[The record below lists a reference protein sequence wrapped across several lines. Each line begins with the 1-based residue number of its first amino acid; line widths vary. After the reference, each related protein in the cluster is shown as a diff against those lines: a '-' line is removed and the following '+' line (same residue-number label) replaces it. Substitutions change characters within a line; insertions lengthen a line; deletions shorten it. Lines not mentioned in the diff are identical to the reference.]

1 MRHLLQLLIL
11 LVGCS
16 AIGIVQVHSQPP
28 SPPGQVK
35 VDDVKVVWSE
45 AGPVVLLTARDAVV
59 PIFVDPTVAGSIHGA
74 LTGEKSPRPLSHD
87 LMHTI
92 LQAYDMTVVRVGISL
107 KGQVY
112 YGELMMA
119 SGGQTK
125 VFDCRS
131 SDGIA
136 LAIHFGTPIFVE
148 EAMLEKARKGEPP
161 KDSQIEL

>member
-1 MRHLLQLLIL
+1 MRHLFQLLIL

-16 AIGIVQVHSQPP
+16 AIGVVHVHAQPP
-28 SPPGQVK
+28 SPSGQVK
-35 VDDVKVVWSE
+35 VEDVKVVWSDV
-45 AGPVVLLTARDAVV
+45 GPVVLLTARDAVI

-74 LTGEKSPRPLSHD
+74 LTGEKTPRPLSHD
-87 LMHTI
+87 LMHAI
-92 LQAYDMTVVRVGISL
+92 LQAYDMTVVQVGISL

-112 YGELMMA
+112 HGELTMA
-119 SGGQTK
+119 TDGQTK

-148 EAMLEKARKGEPP
+148 EALLERAREGQSPN
-161 KDSQIEL
+161 DAQIEL

>member
-1 MRHLLQLLIL
+1 MRHLLFL
-11 LVGCS
+11 LVGWL
-16 AIGIVQVHSQPP
+16 AVGAGQVQAQAL

-45 AGPVVLLTARDAVV
+45 VGPVVLLRARESVI
-59 PIFVDPTVAGSIHGA
+59 PIFVDPTVAGSIQGA

-92 LQAYDMTVVRVGISL
+92 LQAYDMTVVQVRISL
-107 KGQVY
+107 KEEVY
-112 YGELMMA
+112 YGELTMA
-119 SGGQTK
+119 VAGQTQ

-148 EAMLEKARKGEPP
+148 EALLDKARKRERPA
-161 KDSQIEL
+161 DSQIVL

>member
-1 MRHLLQLLIL
+1 MRHLLKLLLLI
-11 LVGCS
+11 VGCL
-16 AIGIVQVHSQPP
+16 AAGAVHVQAQSL

-45 AGPVVLLTARDAVV
+45 AGPVVLLAARDAVV

-92 LQAYDMTVVRVGISL
+92 LQAYDVTVVRVAISL

-119 SGGQTK
+119 AGGQTK

-148 EAMLEKARKGEPP
+148 EALLDKVRKGEPP

>member
-1 MRHLLQLLIL
+1 MRHLKLL
-11 LVGCS
+11 LVIAGCLV
-16 AIGIVQVHSQPP
+16 AGAAQVQAQSLSP
-28 SPPGQVK
+28 SGQVK
-35 VDDVKVVWSE
+35 VEDVKVVWSDV
-45 AGPVVLLTARDAVV
+45 GPVVLLTARDAVV

-74 LTGEKSPRPLSHD
+74 LTGKKTPRPLSHD

-92 LQAYDMTVVRVGISL
+92 LQAYDITIVRVGISL

-112 YGELMMA
+112 YGELVMGA
-119 SGGQTK
+119 GGQTK

-148 EAMLEKARKGEPP
+148 EALLEKVRKGEPP
-161 KDSQIEL
+161 KNSQIEL

>member
-1 MRHLLQLLIL
+1 MRPLLQLLIL

-16 AIGIVQVHSQPP
+16 AIGVVQVHAQ
-28 SPPGQVK
+28 SPASSGQVK
-35 VDDVKVVWSE
+35 VDDVNVVWSE
-45 AGPVVLLTARDAVV
+45 AGPVVLLTARHAVV

-74 LTGEKSPRPLSHD
+74 LTGEKSARPLSHD

-92 LQAYDMTVVRVGISL
+92 LQAYDVTVVRVVISL

-119 SGGQTK
+119 AGGQTK

-148 EAMLEKARKGEPP
+148 EALLEKARKGEPP

>member
-1 MRHLLQLLIL
+1 MRHLTPLLLI
-11 LVGCS
+11 VGCL
-16 AIGIVQVHSQPP
+16 AAGAVQVQAQSL

-35 VDDVKVVWSE
+35 VDEVKVVWSE
-45 AGPVVLLTARDAVV
+45 VGPVVLLTARESVI
-59 PIFVDPTVAGSIHGA
+59 PIFVDPTVAGSIQGV

-92 LQAYDMTVVRVGISL
+92 LQAYGMTVVQVRISL
-107 KGQVY
+107 KEQIY
-112 YGELMMA
+112 FGELLMA
-119 SGGQTK
+119 ADGQTQ

-148 EAMLEKARKGEPP
+148 EALLDKARK
-161 KDSQIEL
+161 KDQPAGPQIVL

>member
-1 MRHLLQLLIL
+1 MRHLFQLLIL
-11 LVGCS
+11 LAGCS
-16 AIGIVQVHSQPP
+16 AIGVVHVHSQSP
-28 SPPGQVK
+28 SPSGQVK

-92 LQAYDMTVVRVGISL
+92 LQAYDVTVVRVGISL

-119 SGGQTK
+119 ADGQTK

-148 EAMLEKARKGEPP
+148 EALLEKTRKGEPP

>member
-1 MRHLLQLLIL
+1 MRHLKLL
-11 LVGCS
+11 LVIAGCL
-16 AIGIVQVHSQPP
+16 AAGAAQVQAQPLSP
-28 SPPGQVK
+28 SGQVK
-35 VDDVKVVWSE
+35 VDDVTVVWSE

-92 LQAYDMTVVRVGISL
+92 LQAYDMTVVRVRISL

-119 SGGQTK
+119 AGGQTK

-148 EAMLEKARKGEPP
+148 EALLEKARQGDPP
-161 KDSQIEL
+161 KDSHIEL

>member
-1 MRHLLQLLIL
+1 MRRLLTLLIL

-16 AIGIVQVHSQPP
+16 AFGAVQVQAQSLVP
-28 SPPGQVK
+28 SGQVK
-35 VDDVKVVWSE
+35 VEDVKVVWSE
-45 AGPVVLLTARDAVV
+45 VGPVVLLTARDAVV

-92 LQAYDMTVVRVGISL
+92 LQAYDVTVVRVGISL

-112 YGELMMA
+112 YGELVMGA
-119 SGGQTK
+119 GGQTK

-148 EAMLEKARKGEPP
+148 EALLEKVRKGEPP

>member
-1 MRHLLQLLIL
+1 MRHFLTLLIL

-16 AIGIVQVHSQPP
+16 AIGTVQVQAQSLAP
-28 SPPGQVK
+28 SGQIK

-45 AGPVVLLTARDAVV
+45 VGPVVLLTARDAVV
-59 PIFVDPTVAGSIHGA
+59 PIFVDRTVAGSIHGA
-74 LTGEKSPRPLSHD
+74 LAGEKSSRPLSHD

-92 LQAYDMTVVRVGISL
+92 LQAYDMTVVQVRISL

-112 YGELMMA
+112 YGELIVGV
-119 SGGQTK
+119 GGQTK

-136 LAIHFGTPIFVE
+136 LAIQFGTPIFVE
-148 EAMLEKARKGEPP
+148 EALLEKTRKELPH
-161 KDSQIEL
+161 DSQIVL

>member
-16 AIGIVQVHSQPP
+16 AIGVVHVHSQPLSP
-28 SPPGQVK
+28 SGQVK

-74 LTGEKSPRPLSHD
+74 LTGKKSPRPLSHD

-92 LQAYDMTVVRVGISL
+92 LQAYDMTVVQVGISL

-119 SGGQTK
+119 AGGQTK

-148 EAMLEKARKGEPP
+148 EALLEKARKREPP
-161 KDSQIEL
+161 KDLQIEL

>member
-1 MRHLLQLLIL
+1 MPHLKLLLLI
-11 LVGCS
+11 VGCS
-16 AIGIVQVHSQPP
+16 AIVVGQVHSQPP
-28 SPPGQVK
+28 FPPGQVK
-35 VDDVKVVWSE
+35 VDDVKVAWSE

-92 LQAYDMTVVRVGISL
+92 LQAYDVTVVQVGISL

-112 YGELMMA
+112 YGELVMA
-119 SGGQTK
+119 AGGQTK

-148 EAMLEKARKGEPP
+148 EALLEKTRKGEPP

>member
-1 MRHLLQLLIL
+1 MPNLKLLLLI
-11 LVGCS
+11 VGCS
-16 AIGIVQVHSQPP
+16 AIVVVQVHSQPP
-28 SPPGQVK
+28 SPSGQVK

-119 SGGQTK
+119 ARGQTK

-148 EAMLEKARKGEPP
+148 EALLEKAREGEPP

>member
-1 MRHLLQLLIL
+1 MRHLKLLLLI
-11 LVGCS
+11 VGCLTAGAS
-16 AIGIVQVHSQPP
+16 SIQAQSL
-28 SPPGQVK
+28 SPPGQAK

-45 AGPVVLLTARDAVV
+45 VGPVVLLTVRESVI

-92 LQAYDMTVVRVGISL
+92 LQAYDVTVVRVGISL

-119 SGGQTK
+119 AGGQTK

-148 EAMLEKARKGEPP
+148 EALLEKARQGEPP

>member
-1 MRHLLQLLIL
+1 MRYLLLIL
-11 LVGCS
+11 GCLVAG
-16 AIGIVQVHSQPP
+16 AVQIQAQSLA
-28 SPPGQVK
+28 SSGQVK
-35 VDDVKVVWSE
+35 VEHVKVVWSE
-45 AGPVVLLTARDAVV
+45 VGPVVLLTARDSVI

-92 LQAYDMTVVRVGISL
+92 LQAYGMTVVEVRISL
-107 KGQVY
+107 KEQVY
-112 YGELMMA
+112 FGELLMA
-119 SGGQTK
+119 VGGQTK

-148 EAMLEKARKGEPP
+148 EALLEKARKGERPA
-161 KDSQIEL
+161 DSQVVL

>member
-1 MRHLLQLLIL
+1 MRHLFQLLIL
-11 LVGCS
+11 LAGCS
-16 AIGIVQVHSQPP
+16 AIGVVQVHSQSP
-28 SPPGQVK
+28 SPSGQVK

-92 LQAYDMTVVRVGISL
+92 LQAYDVTVVRVGISL

-119 SGGQTK
+119 AGGQTK

-148 EAMLEKARKGEPP
+148 EALLEKTREREPP

>member
-1 MRHLLQLLIL
+1 MRHLLKLLLLI
-11 LVGCS
+11 VGCL
-16 AIGIVQVHSQPP
+16 AAGAVQVQAQSL

-92 LQAYDMTVVRVGISL
+92 LQAYDMTVVQVGISL

-119 SGGQTK
+119 AGGQTK

-148 EAMLEKARKGEPP
+148 EALLERARKGESP

>member
-1 MRHLLQLLIL
+1 MRHLLRLLLLI
-11 LVGCS
+11 VGCL
-16 AIGIVQVHSQPP
+16 AVGATQIQAQPFSP
-28 SPPGQVK
+28 SGQVK
-35 VDDVKVVWSE
+35 VDTVKVVWSE
-45 AGPVVLLTARDAVV
+45 VGPVVLLAARESVI

-74 LTGEKSPRPLSHD
+74 LTGKKSPRPLSHD

-92 LQAYDMTVVRVGISL
+92 LQAYGMTVVQVRISL
-107 KGQVY
+107 KEEVY

-119 SGGQTK
+119 VAGHTQ

-148 EAMLEKARKGEPP
+148 EELLDKARKEDHPA
-161 KDSQIEL
+161 DSQIVL

>member
-1 MRHLLQLLIL
+1 MRHLKLLLLI
-11 LVGCS
+11 VGCLAAGAAQIQAQS
-16 AIGIVQVHSQPP
+16 L
-28 SPPGQVK
+28 SPLGQVK

-92 LQAYDMTVVRVGISL
+92 LQAYDMTVVQVGISL

-119 SGGQTK
+119 AGGQTK

-148 EAMLEKARKGEPP
+148 EALLDKARKGEPP
-161 KDSQIEL
+161 QDSQIEL

>member
-1 MRHLLQLLIL
+1 MRRLTLLLLII
-11 LVGCS
+11 GCLAAGAPQIQGQS
-16 AIGIVQVHSQPP
+16 LSP
-28 SPPGQVK
+28 SGQIK
-35 VDDVKVVWSE
+35 VDDVKVVWSDV
-45 AGPVVLLTARDAVV
+45 GPVVLLTARKTVI
-59 PIFVDPTVAGSIHGA
+59 PIFVDPTVAGSIQGA

-92 LQAYDMTVVRVGISL
+92 LQAYGMTVVQVRISL
-107 KGQVY
+107 KEQVY

-119 SGGQTK
+119 VAGQTQ

-148 EAMLEKARKGEPP
+148 EALLDKARK
-161 KDSQIEL
+161 KDRPADPQIVL